1 LTCVGLT
8 FDKRYF
14 IYNLSLKNMLSID
27 IKDHIATI
35 SLQNAQKANALNR
48 DFWKNFPLEIQKLDE
63 NHEVRVIILA
73 GEGKNFCAGI
83 DLEMLTDLQKI
94 IQDKGEQGRIRE
106 KLRRWILDLQE
117 IPSVLSACR
126 KPVIAQIQGAC
137 IGAGVDII
145 TACDMRYC
153 SADAYFSVKEIDL
166 GIVADVGTLQ
176 RLPKIVPEGIAR
188 EWAYTGK
195 KFGADIASKY
205 NLVNEVFENVE
216 LLQTKVQEIAQIIAQ
231 KSPLTIRG
239 TKEILNYA
247 QDHSIQDGLN
257 YVATWNAG
265 MLPSADLLESAMAM
279 MQKRTPKYEN

>member
-1 LTCVGLT
+1 
-8 FDKRYF
+8 
-14 IYNLSLKNMLSID
+14 MLGID

-35 SLQNAQKANALNR
+35 SLQNATKANALNR

-63 NHEVRVIILA
+63 NPEVRVIILA

-117 IPSVLSACR
+117 IPTVLSKCR

-153 SADAYFSVKEIDL
+153 SVDAYFSVKEIDL

-205 NLVNEVFENVE
+205 NLVNEVFENLE
-216 LLQTKVQEIAQIIAQ
+216 ILQTKVQEIAQVIAQ

-247 QDHSIQDGLN
+247 QDHSIEDGLN

-265 MLPSADLLESAMAM
+265 MLPSADLLESAMSM

>member
-1 LTCVGLT
+1 M
-8 FDKRYF
+8 
-14 IYNLSLKNMLSID
+14 LKTD
-27 IKDHIATI
+27 ISEHIALI
-35 SLQNAQKANALNR
+35 SLNNPQKANALNR
-48 DFWKNFPLEIQKLDE
+48 DFWQNFPLEIQKLDE
-63 NHEVRVIILA
+63 NPEVRVIILA

-83 DLEMLTDLQKI
+83 DLDMLGDLQKI
-94 IQDKGEQGRIRE
+94 IQGENKNSEQGRIRE
-106 KLRRWILDLQE
+106 KLRRWILDLQR
-117 IPSVLSACR
+117 IPSVLAGCR

-153 SADAYFSVKEIDL
+153 SKDAYFSVKEIDL

-188 EWAYTGK
+188 EWAFTGK
-195 KFGADIASKY
+195 KFGADIAMKY

-216 LLQTKVQEIAQIIAQ
+216 EMQKQVLELAQTIAQ

-239 TKEILNYA
+239 TKEVLNYA
-247 QDHSIQDGLN
+247 QDHSIIDGLN

-265 MLPSADLLESAMAM
+265 MLPSLDLMESAMAM

>member
-1 LTCVGLT
+1 
-8 FDKRYF
+8 
-14 IYNLSLKNMLSID
+14 MLSID
-27 IKDHIATI
+27 INAHVATVT
-35 SLQNAQKANALNR
+35 LQNAGKANALNR
-48 DFWKNFPLEIQKLDE
+48 DFWQNFPSEIQKLDE
-63 NHEVRVIILA
+63 NPDVRVIVLA

-106 KLRRWILDLQE
+106 KLRRWILDLQK
-117 IPSVLSACR
+117 IPTVLAECR

-153 SADAYFSVKEIDL
+153 SKEAYFSVKEIDL

-195 KFGADIASKY
+195 KFGADIAQKY
-205 NLVNEVFENVE
+205 ALVNDVFESVE
-216 LLQTKVQEIAQIIAQ
+216 TLQQEVKNIALTIAQ

-239 TKEILNYA
+239 TKEVLNYTQNHST
-247 QDHSIQDGLN
+247 QDSLN

-265 MLPSADLLESAMAM
+265 MLPSADLLESAMAI
-279 MQKRTPKYEN
+279 MQKRTPNYLD